1 MEKRVFHK
9 KPVRVIGIIII
20 IIFAGYF
27 FFFVIFPFMLIGP
40 PCSLY
45 YIHNCG
51 TQNHTLSICVNDST
65 NKTILFQ
72 SYNIQ
77 PDQSISY
84 NRGFGWY
91 PTVTL
96 TPFTWVEGKYTFY
109 VVLDGNI
116 SFSHTTNVQYT
127 QTIWI
132 TIDFMGKLLE
142 IGEAWV

>member
-1 MEKRVFHK
+1 MDKRTLK
-9 KPVRVIGIIII
+9 KTLFRVIGILTLVIIV
-20 IIFAGYF
+20 GYF
-27 FFFVIFPFMLIGP
+27 FFFAVFPFMLIGP

-45 YIHNCG
+45 FIHNSG
-51 TQNHTLSICVNDST
+51 TENHTLTISVNDST

-91 PTVTL
+91 PIVTL

-109 VVLDGNI
+109 VVLDGN
-116 SFSHTTNVQYT
+116 STASHTTNVQYT

-132 TIDFMGKLLE
+132 TIDFMGKPLE